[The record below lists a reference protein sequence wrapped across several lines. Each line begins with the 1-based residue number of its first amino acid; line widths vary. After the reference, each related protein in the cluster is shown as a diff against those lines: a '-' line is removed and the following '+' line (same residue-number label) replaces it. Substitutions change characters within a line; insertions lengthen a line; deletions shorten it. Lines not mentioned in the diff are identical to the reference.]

1 MSAGVLSQIS
11 FKKET
16 TWGTAVVPD
25 KSIAVRPT
33 GGIAVKNNVQLL
45 PAIKGQVQKYYDAI
59 KGKVSY
65 EGELTIDAFGDYLGY
80 FLLSAFGTDTPALHS
95 GETIV
100 YDHVFSEGTS
110 KPSLTIEQSI
120 GENTRRYTG
129 TICNS
134 LKITGKVGEMIEVA
148 AGVKAKSQASA
159 TEVTGAFST
168 VPAFNFAQAQIK
180 IGGTVIA
187 EVENFELQYKN
198 GVEMVYALGSTDPSY
213 NAIQG
218 GSEAHVKMDMFLD
231 ATALTRF
238 TNYLANTKEAMEIIL
253 TGGSIGTAASYMLDI
268 LIPRAN
274 YTAAET
280 KITDQHN
287 LLTVEA
293 EGIYDTATS
302 QLIKATLTNLLA
314 SY

>member
-1 MSAGVLSQIS
+1 M
-11 FKKET
+11 
-16 TWGTAVVPD
+16 
-25 KSIAVRPT
+25 
-33 GGIAVKNNVQLL
+33 
-45 PAIKGQVQKYYDAI
+45 
-59 KGKVSY
+59 
-65 EGELTIDAFGDYLGY
+65 
-80 FLLSAFGTDTPALHS
+80 
-95 GETIV
+95 V
-100 YDHVFSEGTS
+100 YDHVFTEGS
-110 KPSLTIEQSI
+110 AKPSLTIEQAI
-120 GENTRRYTG
+120 GENCRRYAG

-134 LKITGKVGEMIEVA
+134 LKITGKVGEPIEVV
-148 AGVKAKSQASA
+148 AGVKTKTQASS
-159 TEVTGAFST
+159 TQITGAFST
-168 VPAFNFAQAQIK
+168 VPAFNFSQAQVK
-180 IGGTVIA
+180 IGGSVIA

-238 TNYLANTKEAMEIIL
+238 TNYLANTKEALEIIL
-253 TGGSIGTAASYMLDI
+253 TGVSIGTAANYVLDI

-287 LLTVEA
+287 LLTIEA
-293 EGIYDTATS
+293 EGIYDTTTS
-302 QLIKATLTNLLA
+302 QLIKATLTNLLT